1 MVYNAASK
9 WADYLV
15 GSALALP
22 AQGLIRVMRG
32 SYPRLSGVPQSG
44 AALDVGCGE
53 GRNVRFLE
61 GLGFSAVGLEISQE
75 LVADLR
81 SRSSGRADFVVGHSG
96 EIPFPDQSFDL
107 LVGWNSVYYMGSG
120 SVRLS
125 DHLQEFRRVLK
136 NEGTAVFSIPQPTSF
151 IYSQFENV
159 SLDTKLEGVDYGVV
173 MSDPFGLRVGETLA
187 RFSDLNALKSAM
199 FSSFGGVEISVGEEK
214 GDWFGLQYDW
224 WVVVVSAI
232 ASKR

>member
-1 MVYNAASK
+1 MVYNSAAK
-9 WADYLV
+9 WAEYLV
-15 GSALALP
+15 GSADALP

-32 SYPRLSGVPQSG
+32 SYPRLQEVPQSG
-44 AALDVGCGE
+44 AALDVGCGD

-75 LVADLR
+75 IVADLK
-81 SRSSGRADFVVGHSG
+81 SRSSGRADFVVGHSA

-107 LVGWNSVYYMGSG
+107 LVGWNSIYYMGSG
-120 SVRLS
+120 SLRLS

-151 IYSQFENV
+151 IYSHFENV

-187 RFSDLNALKSAM
+187 RFSDLSALKSAM